1 MTLPPHLVAYPR
13 LSRWLHVGADGTV
26 TLRTG
31 KVELGQGIL
40 TALALIAADE
50 LDVHPASVRVAP
62 ASTELGP
69 DEGPTAGSMS
79 VADSGSAVRHAAAAV
94 RALFL
99 EAAAARLRSDELT
112 VRDGV
117 VSRTDGA
124 GTTTYG
130 ELAGHVDLDVDA
142 DPAASPKPVAER
154 RLTGIDLLRL
164 DLPDKVAGR
173 PRYLADLVLAGQ
185 LWGRV
190 VRPPSPA
197 ATLRDADVAG
207 ARALP
212 GVVAVVQDGSFL
224 GVVADDERAADRAAD
239 QLRRDATWSELET
252 LPDEDDLKGYLRA
265 GPSTTFTVDE
275 TGGPGERPVRT
286 VTATYSRP
294 FLAHASIAPSCGLA
308 RWDGDDLQVLSHS
321 QNVFGLRAAIAQ
333 ALGIDMARVQ
343 VEHVES
349 AGAYGHNGADDA
361 AFDAVLLARA
371 APDRPVQV
379 RWSRSDELTWSP
391 FGSAQVVDL
400 AAGLDAGGR
409 IVSWDCDIWSQG
421 HTARPG
427 YAGSP
432 GLLAAAHLSGGA
444 PLPAPVDPPPER
456 GAGSARGAVPTYD
469 LPVRR
474 IRGHRLEQVALRT
487 SSLRSLGAFTNVF
500 AIESFVDELAAAVGT
515 DPLDFRLAH
524 LSDERGRAVLSA
536 AAQRAG
542 WSGRERGGDVGTGI
556 AVARYKK
563 GGWCAVVAE
572 VEAVSDVRLRRL
584 TLAVEV
590 GAVVHADGVRNQIEG
605 GAVQAA
611 SWTLKERVRFD
622 RTRVTSVDWETYPI
636 LRFSEVPPVDVV
648 LLDRPDLPSV
658 GAGEVAQGPT
668 AAAIGNA
675 LADAVGVR
683 VRDLPLTP
691 DRVLAAMDG

>member
-1 MTLPPHLVAYPR
+1 
-13 LSRWLHVGADGTV
+13 
-26 TLRTG
+26 
-31 KVELGQGIL
+31 
-40 TALALIAADE
+40 
-50 LDVHPASVRVAP
+50 
-62 ASTELGP
+62 
-69 DEGPTAGSMS
+69 
-79 VADSGSAVRHAAAAV
+79 
-94 RALFL
+94 
-99 EAAAARLRSDELT
+99 
-112 VRDGV
+112 
-117 VSRTDGA
+117 
-124 GTTTYG
+124 
-130 ELAGHVDLDVDA
+130 
-142 DPAASPKPVAER
+142 
-154 RLTGIDLLRL
+154 
-164 DLPDKVAGR
+164 
-173 PRYLADLVLAGQ
+173 
-185 LWGRV
+185 V
-190 VRPPSPA
+190 VR
-197 ATLRDADVAG
+197 
-207 ARALP
+207 
-212 GVVAVVQDGSFL
+212 DGSFL

-239 QLRRDATWSELET
+239 RLRRDATWDVHET
-252 LPDEDDLKGYLRA
+252 LPDEDDLSGYLRA

-275 TGGPGERPVRT
+275 TGVPGEGQQAVRT

-308 RWDGDDLQVLSHS
+308 RWDGDDAQVWSHS

-333 ALGIDMARVQ
+333 ALGLDPARVQ

-371 APDRPVQV
+371 APGRPVQV
-379 RWSRSDELTWSP
+379 RWSRQDELTWSP

-400 AAGLDAGGR
+400 AAGLNAAGR

-421 HTARPG
+421 HTSRPG

-432 GLLAAAHLSGGA
+432 GLLAAAHLSGAA

-500 AIESFVDELAAAVGT
+500 AIESFVDELAAAADA

-524 LSDERGRAVLSA
+524 LSDDRGRAVLSA
-536 AAQRAG
+536 AAERAG
-542 WSGRERGGDVGTGI
+542 WSGRERGGDVGSGI

-605 GAVQAA
+605 GAVQSA

-636 LRFSEVPPVDVV
+636 LRFSEVPRVDVV

-691 DRVLAAMDG
+691 DRVLAAMDT